1 MHIQSEQQIQ
11 ANRKR
16 LTILLVLLTLP
27 FVLAW
32 LMVRFEIWIPAQT
45 INHGQLLNQDEPF
58 YRWPWQAQQSFPEG
72 LRSHWLLVLA
82 AQGEC
87 QQACAHWQQQLQ
99 QVHKALGK
107 EGDRV
112 RRVFLQPVLGQNSLP
127 APLLGMG
134 QQDILNWHG
143 LTMANPDWQA
153 RPWLGK
159 DFQVLLVDPMG
170 NLVTGYSA
178 EQSARDLLRDLR
190 RLLKAS
196 AAG

>member
-1 MHIQSEQQIQ
+1 MHIQSEAQIQ
-11 ANRKR
+11 TNRKR
-16 LTILLVLLTLP
+16 LMLLLILLTLP

-32 LMVRFEIWIPAQT
+32 LMVRFEIWIPAKT
-45 INHGQLLNQDEPF
+45 SNHGQLLSQDAPF
-58 YRWPWQAQQSFPEG
+58 YRWPWQAQDSFPES
-72 LRSHWLLVLA
+72 LKQHWLLVLA
-82 AQGEC
+82 TQGDCQNDC
-87 QQACAHWQQQLQ
+87 QQWQQQLQ

-112 RRVFLQPVLGQNSLP
+112 RRVFLQPVMTSSALP

-134 QQDILNWHG
+134 SQEILSWHG
-143 LTMANPDWQA
+143 LTMASPDWQA

-170 NLVTGYSA
+170 NLVTGYSSA
-178 EQSARDLLRDLR
+178 HSARDLLRDLR